1 MSEVDDQLR
10 LVLVMALYLRRRR
23 RKARRSVWVRAIFRR
38 RRCVMCTC
46 LGFDWSKNLTASR
59 RDRDAIAR
67 LRCGAII
74 ATYSES
80 EIAHAPHRIVS
91 RRMALR
97 HIVNRPLLQLPCVY
111 VYVCVNVCVYVSTH
125 TCRLTHWNRKRDT
138 NGFCAIQGRFKFCR
152 FS

>member
-59 RDRDAIAR
+59 REREDRPRVYPRDRDAIAR

-80 EIAHAPHRIVS
+80 EIAHAPHRIAS

-97 HIVNRPLLQLPCVY
+97 HIVNRP
-111 VYVCVNVCVYVSTH
+111 
-125 TCRLTHWNRKRDT
+125 
-138 NGFCAIQGRFKFCR
+138 
-152 FS
+152 